1 MLQEVRIGYLPPMAH
16 HNLEMPISDAQVR
29 ALRAGDTVTLQRT
42 LYGIRDATQ
51 IAMFDRGRS
60 TAFDM
65 RGHAVVHTAP
75 NVRKVPVSDAYP
87 AGYEALCVGT
97 TTSSRM
103 ERFSAPL
110 LSQYGVRL
118 IVGKGGMQQASLAAF
133 AQFGG
138 AYLAVVGGAAA
149 LQTSWIEA
157 IEAVDMDDLNP
168 ESLWRFRIR
177 DFGPLLVGMDSHGGS
192 LYNTVNDEVAQRRA
206 AVLAKLGVKGMT
218 SGP

>member
-1 MLQEVRIGYLPPMAH
+1 MAH
-16 HNLEMPISDAQVR
+16 HNLDMPISDAQVR

-51 IAMFDRGRS
+51 IAMFDRGRT

-75 NVRKVPVSDAYP
+75 NVRRVPVSDAFP

-118 IVGKGGMQQASLAAF
+118 IVGKGGMHQGSLAAF
-133 AQFGG
+133 AEFGG

-149 LQTSWIEA
+149 LQTSWIET

-192 LYNTVNDEVAQRRA
+192 LYNTVDDEVAQRRA
-206 AVLAKLGVKGMT
+206 AVLAKLGVKGLT